1 MKETHGK
8 ADQSMTF
15 VRPLITTFA
24 MTAITRCHAMK
35 PATAKIKSPDENR
48 IKELY
53 GDDREGAKR
62 YRRGWDNAGKII
74 QANRLQKKKK

>member
-35 PATAKIKSPDENR
+35 PATAKIKSPDERR

-53 GDDREGAKR
+53 GDNQEGATR
-62 YRRGWDNAGKII
+62 YRRGWYNAGRVI
-74 QANRLQKKKK
+74 QKNREKQK

>member
-1 MKETHGK
+1 MVTEK
-8 ADQSMTF
+8 
-15 VRPLITTFA
+15 
-24 MTAITRCHAMK
+24 
-35 PATAKIKSPDENR
+35 KIKSPDEKR

-53 GDDREGAKR
+53 GDDKEGTKR